1 MNILITGVS
10 SGIGWGLAKHYLE
23 LGHTVF
29 GLSRRTPKDLIK
41 KANFNF
47 AKCDLTNFNTSSEI
61 ISHLIS
67 GIKTMDLV
75 ILNAGILGPITDMKM
90 QKINN
95 LQDVM
100 NVNVWANKPV
110 IDTLIK
116 NIPSLVKVVAISS
129 GASINGNKGWG
140 GYSISK
146 AALNMLIKLYASENK
161 KTLFY
166 SLAPGLVDTAMQ
178 DYLCGN
184 KLNINDFP
192 AQKKLK
198 SARNTASMPQPE
210 IAAKSLSNAI
220 KNLNDYNSGEFIDIR
235 NLSKGKDH
243 IY

>member
-41 KANFNF
+41 KANFSF
-47 AKCDLTNFNTSSEI
+47 AQCDLTNFNTSSEI

-75 ILNAGILGPITDMKM
+75 VLNAGILGPITDMKT

-100 NVNVWANKPV
+100 NINVWANKPV

-184 KLNINDFP
+184 KLNTNDFP

-210 IAAKSLSNAI
+210 MAAKLLSNAI
-220 KNLNDYNSGEFIDIR
+220 KNLKDYNSGEFIDIR
-235 NLSKGKDH
+235 NLS
-243 IY
+243 

>member
-29 GLSRRTPKDLIK
+29 GLSRRTPQDLIK
-41 KANFNF
+41 RANFKF
-47 AKCDLTNFNTSSEI
+47 SQCDLTNFNTSPEI

-67 GIKTMDLV
+67 GVKRMDLV
-75 ILNAGILGPITDMKM
+75 VLNAGILGPITDMKT
-90 QKINN
+90 QEINN

-100 NVNVWANKPV
+100 NINVWANKPV
-110 IDTLIK
+110 LDTLIK

-198 SARNTASMPQPE
+198 SARNTAIMPQPE

-220 KNLNDYNSGEFIDIR
+220 KNLNVYNSGEFIDIR
-235 NLSKGKDH
+235 NLSKEKDH
-243 IY
+243 IH

>member
-41 KANFNF
+41 KANFSF
-47 AKCDLTNFNTSSEI
+47 AQCDLTNFNTSSEI

-75 ILNAGILGPITDMKM
+75 VLNAGILGPITDMKT

-100 NVNVWANKPV
+100 NINVWANKPV

-210 IAAKSLSNAI
+210 MAAKLLTNAI
-220 KNLNDYNSGEFIDIR
+220 KNLDDYNSGEFIDIR
-235 NLSKGKDH
+235 NMS
-243 IY
+243 

>member
-23 LGHTVF
+23 LGHTVY
-29 GLSRRTPKDLIK
+29 GLSRRTPKDLFK
-41 KANFNF
+41 RPNFHF
-47 AKCDLTNFNTSSEI
+47 TQCDLTNLNTSFEI
-61 ISHLIS
+61 ISQLIS

-75 ILNAGILGPITDMKM
+75 VLNAGILGAITDMKT

-95 LQDVM
+95 LQKVM
-100 NVNVWANKPV
+100 NINVWANKIV
-110 IDTLIK
+110 LDTLL
-116 NIPSLVKVVAISS
+116 NIIPRVIKVVAISS
-129 GASINGNKGWG
+129 GASVNGNKGWG

-146 AALNMLIKLYASENK
+146 AALNMLIKLYASENE

-198 SARNTASMPQPE
+198 AARNTASMPQPE
-210 IAAKSLSNAI
+210 MAAKLLTNAI

-235 NLSKGKDH
+235 NMS
-243 IY
+243 